1 MAEILA
7 TGRKTAR
14 DIRRAQQAIAAGAT
28 SVKLPEDD
36 PVVYGQQIP
45 QQPVQTEPAS
55 ATYAASVTPAADEP
69 EDNWLDSLTPYQ
81 SAPAQHTPEQAP
93 QAAPPQTAAAP
104 TPEEQ
109 KANLQALYDS
119 LPETEPVVAK
129 EINELVVAPQIAEL
143 KAEIARLK
151 AAQQQDSAGR
161 ANAIRRET
169 NAKIYKHYSREKAER
184 ILGSVEFA
192 NFMMEGADPYLGD
205 PMKALNDAYQD
216 GNADYVIKRL
226 DAFVKSRGKPRPQG
240 GAEPQQGRGQG
251 EVGVPEG
258 RAISDEEYRELRRK
272 IRAAPHLY
280 PPGALRDLSEQ
291 YQRSN

>member
-1 MAEILA
+1 M
-7 TGRKTAR
+7 
-14 DIRRAQQAIAAGAT
+14 
-28 SVKLPEDD
+28 
-36 PVVYGQQIP
+36 
-45 QQPVQTEPAS
+45 
-55 ATYAASVTPAADEP
+55 
-69 EDNWLDSLTPYQ
+69 
-81 SAPAQHTPEQAP
+81 
-93 QAAPPQTAAAP
+93 
-104 TPEEQ
+104 
-109 KANLQALYDS
+109 QALYDS

>member
-81 SAPAQHTPEQAP
+81 SAPAQTAPAP
-93 QAAPPQTAAAP
+93 QQPEAPARHTP

>member
-14 DIRRAQQAIAAGAT
+14 DIRRAQQAIATGAT

-45 QQPVQTEPAS
+45 QQPVQTVPAP
-55 ATYAASVTPAADEP
+55 ATPVADEP
-69 EDNWLDSLTPYQ
+69 EDNWLDELTPYQ
-81 SAPAQHTPEQAP
+81 SAPAQTETAP
-93 QAAPPQTAAAP
+93 QQPAALTQPAP

-109 KANLQALYDS
+109 QANLQALYDS

-169 NAKIYKHYSREKAER
+169 NAKIYKHYSREKAEK

>member
-55 ATYAASVTPAADEP
+55 ATFAASVTTAADEP

-81 SAPAQHTPEQAP
+81 SAPAQ
-93 QAAPPQTAAAP
+93 AAPVPPQPAAPAQHTP

-192 NFMMEGADPYLGD
+192 NFMMERADPYLGD

>member
-7 TGRKTAR
+7 TGRKNAR

-36 PVVYGQQIP
+36 PVVYGQKIP
-45 QQPVQTEPAS
+45 QPPVQTESAPATS
-55 ATYAASVTPAADEP
+55 AASVTPTADEP
-69 EDNWLDSLTPYQ
+69 EDNWLGSLTPYQ
-81 SAPAQHTPEQAP
+81 SAPAQAAPAP
-93 QAAPPQTAAAP
+93 QQPAAPAQHTP

-169 NAKIYKHYSREKAER
+169 NAKIYKHYSREKAEK

>member
-45 QQPVQTEPAS
+45 QQPVQTKPAS
-55 ATYAASVTPAADEP
+55 ATSAASVTPTADEP

-81 SAPAQHTPEQAP
+81 SAPAQ
-93 QAAPPQTAAAP
+93 AAPVPQQPAAPAQHTP

-161 ANAIRRET
+161 ANVIRRET

-251 EVGVPEG
+251 GVGVPEG

>member
-45 QQPVQTEPAS
+45 QPPVQTESAPATS
-55 ATYAASVTPAADEP
+55 AASVTPAADEP

-81 SAPAQHTPEQAP
+81 SAPAQ
-93 QAAPPQTAAAP
+93 AAPVPPQPEASAQQHAP

-129 EINELVVAPQIAEL
+129 EINELVIAPQIAEL

>member
-7 TGRKTAR
+7 TGRKNAR

-45 QQPVQTEPAS
+45 QQPVQTEPAPDTS
-55 ATYAASVTPAADEP
+55 AASVTSAADEP
-69 EDNWLDSLTPYQ
+69 EDDWLGSLTPYQ
-81 SAPAQHTPEQAP
+81 SAPAQAAPAP
-93 QAAPPQTAAAP
+93 QQPEAPAKHTP

>member
-45 QQPVQTEPAS
+45 QQPVQTESAS
-55 ATYAASVTPAADEP
+55 ATSAASVTPTADEP
-69 EDNWLDSLTPYQ
+69 EDNWLGSLTPYQ
-81 SAPAQHTPEQAP
+81 SAPAQAAPAP
-93 QAAPPQTAAAP
+93 QQPAAPAQHTP

-109 KANLQALYDS
+109 KVNLQALYDS

-169 NAKIYKHYSREKAER
+169 NAKIYKHYSREKAEK

>member
-7 TGRKTAR
+7 TGRKNAR

-55 ATYAASVTPAADEP
+55 ATSAASVTPAADEP

-81 SAPAQHTPEQAP
+81 SAPAQ
-93 QAAPPQTAAAP
+93 AAPVPPQPEASAQQHAL

>member
-55 ATYAASVTPAADEP
+55 ATSAASVTPTADGP
-69 EDNWLDSLTPYQ
+69 EDDWLDSLTPYQ
-81 SAPAQHTPEQAP
+81 SAPAQ
-93 QAAPPQTAAAP
+93 AAPATQQPEAPAQHTP

>member
-7 TGRKTAR
+7 TGRKNAR

-45 QQPVQTEPAS
+45 QPPVQTESAPATS
-55 ATYAASVTPAADEP
+55 AASVTSAADEL

-81 SAPAQHTPEQAP
+81 SAPAQ
-93 QAAPPQTAAAP
+93 AAPVPPQPEVSAQQHAP

-169 NAKIYKHYSREKAER
+169 NAKIYKYYSREKAER

>member
-7 TGRKTAR
+7 TGRKNAR

-55 ATYAASVTPAADEP
+55 ATSAASVTPAADEP

-81 SAPAQHTPEQAP
+81 SAPAQ
-93 QAAPPQTAAAP
+93 AAPVPPQPEASAQQHAL

-143 KAEIARLK
+143 KAEKK
-151 AAQQQDSAGR
+151 ASLDRAGSEI
-161 ANAIRRET
+161 IRRGISVKLKSGET
-169 NAKIYKHYSREKAER
+169 KHFSLDEHDQLNLFGKLAELTAGAPFCAYHADGEPCTYFLAEDMRAIVQRAVWFVSYHTTYLNALHRWLDVCQDEAELSS
-184 ILGSVEFA
+184 IF
-192 NFMMEGADPYLGD
+192 Y
-205 PMKALNDAYQD
+205 
-216 GNADYVIKRL
+216 
-226 DAFVKSRGKPRPQG
+226 
-240 GAEPQQGRGQG
+240 GAE
-251 EVGVPEG
+251 VPNKHQNPV
-258 RAISDEEYRELRRK
+258 LK
-272 IRAAPHLY
+272 
-280 PPGALRDLSEQ
+280 DLVKQ
-291 YQRSN
+291 IMGGKA